1 MEKEEIKL
9 RAKIAGLQE
18 KESFYINMSMFRQET
33 LKDVNRLIPSKR
45 KSYSENKK
53 LLENIVEKAKQTAA
67 EKNIYKQQLHD
78 LKQRMK

>member
-33 LKDVNRLIPSKR
+33 LKGVNRLIPSKR

-53 LLENIVEKAKQTAA
+53 LLENIIEKAKQTAA